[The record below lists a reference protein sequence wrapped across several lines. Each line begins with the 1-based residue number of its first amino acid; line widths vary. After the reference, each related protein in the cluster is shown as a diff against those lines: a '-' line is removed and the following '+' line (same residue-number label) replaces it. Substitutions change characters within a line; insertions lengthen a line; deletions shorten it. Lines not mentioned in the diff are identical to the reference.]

1 MTEPKSLRQT
11 VSKEGR
17 AAGTGSAAV
26 LPSRAALVHAPVH
39 YHEPQAGDTI
49 KVHGHMSTVP

>member
-1 MTEPKSLRQT
+1 M
-11 VSKEGR
+11 SKEGR